1 MNNDKRAVIMYIT
14 QRIDAGRETKHDVNK
29 LAHLT
34 YELVQEQQAI
44 ADAWVAQKE
53 WFRTEWESHDRVPPP
68 PEPNVFVLLDAL
80 GGTDNE

>member
-1 MNNDKRAVIMYIT
+1 MSDKPYPNWVCPHEK
-14 QRIDAGRETKHDVNK
+14 QV
-29 LAHLT
+29 
-34 YELVQEQQAI
+34 QAI

-80 GGTDNE
+80 GGAK